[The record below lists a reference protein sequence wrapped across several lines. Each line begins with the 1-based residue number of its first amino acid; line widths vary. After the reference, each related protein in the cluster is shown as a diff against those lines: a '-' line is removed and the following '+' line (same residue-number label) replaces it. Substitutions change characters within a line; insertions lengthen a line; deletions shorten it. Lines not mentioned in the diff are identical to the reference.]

1 MSPVA
6 APVAIRPGIPADA
19 EEIASIFVETW
30 RATYPGMLP
39 DRVLVRMSDEAQGK
53 YWARIL
59 GAGHAPDLVQVAV
72 GAGGALVGFGSGGPG
87 RHAGRSGDRHEGE
100 IYTLYVK
107 PDWQNRGIGRKLI
120 CALLKGLQKRDCRQA
135 MLWVVAA
142 NPSRFFYEAMGGQR
156 SYERTEKLW
165 GMDVAQIGY
174 RWPDL
179 AKPFAEGGPCS
190 RR

>member
-1 MSPVA
+1 MSA
-6 APVAIRPGIPADA
+6 MAPPFTIRPGVPADA
-19 EEIASIFVETW
+19 AEIASIFVETW

-39 DRVLVRMSDEAQGK
+39 DKVLVRMSDEAQSR

-59 GAGHAPDLVQVAV
+59 GTGEPRDLVQVAA
-72 GAGGALVGFGSGGPG
+72 GADGKLAGFGSAGPG
-87 RHAGRSGDRHEGE
+87 RHAGRSGDRREGE

-107 PDWQNRGIGRKLI
+107 PDWQNRGVGRKLI
-120 CALLKGLQKRDCRQA
+120 CALLRGLAGRECRQA

-142 NPSRFFYEAMGGQR
+142 NPSRFFYEVMGGLR
-156 SYERTEKLW
+156 SYERIEKLW

-179 AKPFAEGGPCS
+179 AQLFAEGGPCS